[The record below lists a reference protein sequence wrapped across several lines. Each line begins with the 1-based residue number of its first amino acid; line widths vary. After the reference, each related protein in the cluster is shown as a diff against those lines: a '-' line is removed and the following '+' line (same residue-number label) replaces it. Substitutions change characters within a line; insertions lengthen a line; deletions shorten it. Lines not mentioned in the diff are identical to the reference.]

1 LKANDF
7 TVESLDWVC
16 FSDLGIVGAYLVVIA
31 RLGTGVEIDIDI
43 DVENIFERNIPLRER
58 YECPL

>member
-1 LKANDF
+1 MIGR
-7 TVESLDWVC
+7 

-31 RLGTGVEIDIDI
+31 RLGTGVEIDID
-43 DVENIFERNIPLRER
+43 VENIFERNIPLRER